1 MVVLSVC
8 LFRQSLAAEPC
19 NNCRPPLHDGPSV
32 SGQWAQSPVPQP
44 FAPISAM
51 WRSNFQMWCR
61 GRRMEGGGRATI
73 CFGHKLVVVVTPLS
87 VTAAAAIDVNWGV
100 HVRYTGCV
108 RLTRVVRWRYSM
120 CVGVC
125 ITETI
130 SQQPSDAPLSST
142 STEDVMSHDGPQPA
156 SVQPPIDATSIAPVD
171 QRPIARVSPIMSPT
185 AETTTATST
194 ATTVHMQAASDDGP
208 SALMAVHTNLTSPLQ
223 SMTVD

>member
-1 MVVLSVC
+1 MC
-8 LFRQSLAAEPC
+8 ATDA
-19 NNCRPPLHDGPSV
+19 CRTV
-32 SGQWAQSPVPQP
+32 QYV
-44 FAPISAM
+44 
-51 WRSNFQMWCR
+51 
-61 GRRMEGGGRATI
+61 
-73 CFGHKLVVVVTPLS
+73 
-87 VTAAAAIDVNWGV
+87 
-100 HVRYTGCV
+100 
-108 RLTRVVRWRYSM
+108 

-185 AETTTATST
+185 AETATTTTTTTTA
-194 ATTVHMQAASDDGP
+194 TVHMQAAGDDGP